1 MTFLFKLLRR
11 LFGFFGK
18 RFLKI
23 AQIVIGIFMVLI
35 GLWFVLAPVTQQFL
49 TKQDALQDTPFLWLI
64 IPVGIIQI
72 LIGLS
77 LLKPLFPDKSGG

>member
-1 MTFLFKLLRR
+1 MMMLLRK
-11 LFGFFGK
+11 LAGFFAG

-23 AQIVIGIFMVLI
+23 AQVILGIFMVLM
-35 GLWFVLAPVTQQFL
+35 GSWFVLAPVTQQFL
-49 TKQDALQDTPFLWLI
+49 SKQEELQETPFLWLI

-77 LLKPLFPDKSGG
+77 MLRPLFLPPSKG